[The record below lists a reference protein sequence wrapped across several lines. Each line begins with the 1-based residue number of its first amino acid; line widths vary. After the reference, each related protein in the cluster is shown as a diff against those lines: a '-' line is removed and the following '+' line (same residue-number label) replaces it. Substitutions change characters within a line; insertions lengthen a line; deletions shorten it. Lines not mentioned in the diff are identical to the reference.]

1 LVERLA
7 EGLGNRLHLER
18 MALSVSQG
26 RDEVSVQVWNQQ
38 AQRQECW
45 TARSLVLAVPL
56 AIGARLLG
64 NAAPQALHDALA
76 QQAVAP
82 WLVANLQLS
91 EEPLE
96 RPGAG
101 PAWDNVAFGSSSL
114 GYVRA
119 QHQRLSPPPPG
130 SPVILTA
137 YHALPRQQ
145 RKSLLAQAWQT
156 WAERVVSDLAQMH
169 PDLPAKV
176 QRVDLARHGHAM
188 SIPVPGVRSS
198 AHLARLRQPGAFGD
212 RLFWAHADLIGYS
225 VFEEAFSL
233 GHEAGLRVAASR
245 ALKGRAPRKT

>member
-1 LVERLA
+1 
-7 EGLGNRLHLER
+7 
-18 MALSVSQG
+18 
-26 RDEVSVQVWNQQ
+26 
-38 AQRQECW
+38 
-45 TARSLVLAVPL
+45 VLAVPL

-64 NAAPQALHDALA
+64 NAAPQALPDALA

-156 WAERVVSDLAQMH
+156 WAERVVSDLAQ
-169 PDLPAKV
+169 
-176 QRVDLARHGHAM
+176 
-188 SIPVPGVRSS
+188 
-198 AHLARLRQPGAFGD
+198 
-212 RLFWAHADLIGYS
+212 ADLIGYS
-225 VFEEAFSL
+225 VFEEAFGL
-233 GHEAGLRVAASR
+233 GHEAGLRVAASL